1 VWFDAYNDRYE
12 RELESLHSR
21 RLEFSI
27 NEAAKERGV
36 LQLAVKY
43 PFDERFIDLTVDYP
57 DLFPYAPPG
66 VNAPAESFS
75 RHQHPQGGNLCLIG
89 RDTSQWN
96 SEDTIGDLLEQ
107 RLEPI
112 LDYERTHDPD
122 VIKDQEEPQGEP
134 ISEYFNGFGLLGS
147 YALYDSQIQIPA
159 GEARGRIEAR
169 FSLDK
174 NHERTDV
181 VHMAIHRILG
191 ANGDVLHETTAF
203 DEMSFRG
210 TIQFPW
216 FRLPANPSGSIEAIH
231 NMVERQEAP
240 LNHVSPVS
248 KRHPRH
254 FFALIF
260 DEEIQQFE
268 FADGISVFERRFIQK
283 GKKFGR
289 CTLPVRTFRAGFDD
303 LAARMPSVASLKDR
317 KALLVGAGALG
328 SEVAVQLARNGIG
341 TLTLLDGDFVEP
353 ATTRRWALGVQAY
366 GSSKVYALHDHLRS
380 NYPQTAVVPLD
391 LKVGSPRG
399 TRETDQFAQLVEVI
413 SEHDIIVDLAA
424 DLTVSH
430 VLSDLS
436 RLHDK
441 PYVLGNATPG
451 AWGGM
456 VYQWIPGQNHSCWMC
471 LRQQLYGGWAHL
483 PPADP
488 AGQIQP
494 PGCAARTFTGTSF
507 DLSEISLE
515 LMRVV
520 SGIWDVAGG
529 YPQTNWQ
536 LGICKLRA
544 ADGTRLPVT
553 WEKHDVVRRA
563 ACACATAD

>member
-12 RELESLHSR
+12 RELESLNSR
-21 RLEFSI
+21 GLEFSV
-27 NEAAKERGV
+27 NESAKEQGM
-36 LQLAVKY
+36 LQLAVRY
-43 PFDERFIDLTVDYP
+43 PFDDRFIDLTVDYP
-57 DLFPYAPPG
+57 DLFPYAPPE
-66 VNAPAESFS
+66 VNAPAETFS

-89 RDTSQWN
+89 RDSSQWN
-96 SEDTIGDLLEQ
+96 SEDTIGELLEQ

-122 VIKDQEEPQGEP
+122 VIKDREEPQGEP

-147 YALYDSQIQIPA
+147 YALYDSRIQVPA
-159 GEARGRIEAR
+159 GEVRGRIEAR
-169 FSLDK
+169 YSLDR
-174 NHERTDV
+174 NHEGTDV

-191 ANGDVLHETTAF
+191 ANGAVLHETAAF

-210 TIQFPW
+210 AIKFPW
-216 FRLPANPSGSIEAIH
+216 FRLPTNPSGSIEAIH
-231 NMVERQEAP
+231 SMVERQEAP
-240 LNHVSPVS
+240 LNQLPSVT
-248 KRHPRH
+248 KRQPRH
-254 FFALIF
+254 FFALIY

-283 GKKFGR
+283 GKKLGR
-289 CTLPVRTFRAGFDD
+289 RTLPIRTFRAGIGD
-303 LAARMPSVASLKDR
+303 LAARIPSVASLKDR
-317 KALLVGAGALG
+317 KALLVGAGAIG
-328 SEVAVQLARNGIG
+328 SDVAVQLARNGIG

-366 GSSKVYALHDHLRS
+366 GSSKVYALRDHLKS
-380 NYPQTAVVPLD
+380 NYPQTTVVPLD

-399 TRETDQFAQLVEVI
+399 TRDTDQFAQLVELI
-413 SEHDIIVDLAA
+413 SEHDVIIDLAA

-456 VYQWIPGQNHSCWMC
+456 VYQWIPNQNHSCWMC
-471 LRQQLYGGWAHL
+471 LRQQLYGGWTHL
-483 PPADP
+483 PPTDP

-507 DLSEISLE
+507 DLCEISLE

-520 SGIWDVAGG
+520 SGIWNVDGG
-529 YPQTNWQ
+529 YPPTNWQ

-544 ADGTRLPVT
+544 DDGARLPAN
-553 WEKHDVVRRA
+553 WEQHDVTRRP
-563 ACACATAD
+563 ACACGTAQ